1 MESRN
6 KYPHI
11 ERDPRPAPGLRVP
24 LFDRLTSSGEA
35 FGSQAEPFRTLT
47 PAAVIESVRRDLQ
60 RLLNTRTRPGDGSAG
75 TSLNYGLPDFAHV
88 SPSDI
93 AAYETLALS
102 IGRVIEA
109 FEPRIQQVRVT
120 LKFDPA
126 DPRVLVGSIEGK
138 IRMSLIAEP
147 VSFPLEISAG
157 SGGAMVGKSSAMAQG
172 A

>member
-1 MESRN
+1 M
-6 KYPHI
+6 
-11 ERDPRPAPGLRVP
+11 
-24 LFDRLTSSGEA
+24 
-35 FGSQAEPFRTLT
+35 
-47 PAAVIESVRRDLQ
+47 RRDLQ
-60 RLLNTRTRPGDGSAG
+60 RLLNTRTRPGDGTAG
-75 TSLNYGLPDFAHV
+75 TTLNYGLPDFAHV

-109 FEPRIQQVRVT
+109 FEPRIQHVRVT